1 MPSDLSTSYTR
12 YREAALNFWVALR
25 EKGADR
31 ANAET
36 ATTDRLVDESAEQG
50 RVREF
55 LEPMLN
61 DADPQ
66 GQGSRRPATCSH
78 TAEPTPAF
86 QCLRRSSLNRAWLA
100 PRPGCGS

>member
-25 EKGADR
+25 EKDADR

-66 GQGSRRPATCSH
+66 VRVRGGQPPALTRRSRR
-78 TAEPTPAF
+78 
-86 QCLRRSSLNRAWLA
+86 RRSSA
-100 PRPGCGS
+100 